1 MHNENEDCD
10 VNLGLINV
18 YFGKYEACYFY
29 TYEIFMWS
37 YVFFFVWKTST
48 QRENSSILLL
58 TNAMKKDEGEVYCL
72 AENAAGSA
80 EANFTLEILPQP
92 TLQNILDTTQILV
105 IILAIV
111 AVLLVSLAV
120 GIFLFLRQ
128 RRNRS
133 AKPPEILATSTPVKP
148 PRLNYEI
155 NPGSLVANGFK
166 TKGDSTTDNPDLILE
181 TNTNGTYQVSQRLNK
196 TLHTLLH
203 NPGIEKGTKN
213 RYCPFVPCDAW

>member
-1 MHNENEDCD
+1 M
-10 VNLGLINV
+10 
-18 YFGKYEACYFY
+18 
-29 TYEIFMWS
+29 
-37 YVFFFVWKTST
+37 
-48 QRENSSILLL
+48 L
-58 TNAMKKDEGEVYCL
+58 TNAMKRDEGDFFCV

-111 AVLLVSLAV
+111 AILLVSLAV

-181 TNTNGTYQVSQRLNK
+181 TNTNGTYQVSWSKLLFAHFFRTFSTKKVALADKATIDYSSFPYTYCQGVPQLESYIHTYFHTIKMLGAEKLQQRNL
-196 TLHTLLH
+196 T
-203 NPGIEKGTKN
+203 NPLTK
-213 RYCPFVPCDAW
+213 

>member
-1 MHNENEDCD
+1 MILNTVKANEGVVD
-10 VNLGLINV
+10 
-18 YFGKYEACYFY
+18 
-29 TYEIFMWS
+29 
-37 YVFFFVWKTST
+37 
-48 QRENSSILLL
+48 
-58 TNAMKKDEGEVYCL
+58 CL

-166 TKGDSTTDNPDLILE
+166 SKGDSSTTDNPDLILE
-181 TNTNGTYQVSQRLNK
+181 TNTNGTYQVRSSYY
-196 TLHTLLH
+196 LLLFPR
-203 NPGIEKGTKN
+203 NPTEVIN
-213 RYCPFVPCDAW
+213 YPQ